1 MTATRRRWRRSTRN
15 SRRADCG
22 RQPQPETAAG
32 TANPELRNRT
42 VRAGGNPARLRANPS
57 AADVCAA
64 GRCRPPA
71 RQPSPSRVRIA
82 LREVDGLSHGCIVK
96 SFFGQVF
103 GSSRGPSRPT
113 AAGSRR
119 RVGQTRAR
127 PMSMEEPA
135 GAGQAGSATPLRANA
150 AGPIAAPRARAP
162 AAPSD
167 RPRVSCACS
176 TCGDASRRRGRVRG
190 VGTGAGALQRGPFCL
205 DLESTGAGSAPCF
218 TATLQLPTSRYT
230 IGDSTAIE
238 LIQ

>member
-82 LREVDGLSHGCIVK
+82 LREVDGLSHGC
-96 SFFGQVF
+96 
-103 GSSRGPSRPT
+103 
-113 AAGSRR
+113 
-119 RVGQTRAR
+119 
-127 PMSMEEPA
+127 A